1 MKEQCTCSRR
11 HEQGNG
17 KFVFQ
22 NICLE
27 LFRYSTLSAKLVLRN
42 CSQISKKKQQVLME
56 WISTVTT
63 GSVSSSFAP
72 VWSCSLEAECRLV
85 TPVKTERYRPGPH
98 SYTEP
103 TNGNTSW
110 IVGFI
115 AKTSCDGF
123 DFLHCFHT
131 MALHLLRRRVLNLS
145 FFCPR
150 AEVGESEQTV
160 NLSSSG

>member
-1 MKEQCTCSRR
+1 MNEQCTCSRR

-27 LFRYSTLSAKLVLRN
+27 LFKYSLLSVKTSSAQLFAN
-42 CSQISKKKQQVLME
+42 KQE
-56 WISTVTT
+56 ETT
-63 GSVSSSFAP
+63 SSVGMDIHCNDWSVSSSFAP

-110 IVGFI
+110 IVGLI
-115 AKTSCDGF
+115 AKTSCDGC